1 MGLFGKKNKNKEK
14 GVPFWKRN
22 KQKQE
27 EELVQEE
34 LTEQESPA
42 EESDRAFAG
51 EEEDIAAA
59 AIREQEAQE
68 QDEVEKARLAAQAV
82 VEESEQHQEAIAL
95 ARQAALEAAGILKSE
110 ESKPEEETEPEEE
123 SEPEEETEPEEQ
135 PEKKGFFAKIRDGL
149 RKTKDAMMSRMQ
161 QVLNGFTKIDDDLF
175 DELEETMITSDLG
188 PETSVEICE
197 TLRKRV
203 KERGVKDPQEIM
215 GMIQEIIA
223 EMLGEDQ
230 TLEYPTKPTIVMVIG
245 VNGAGKTTTI
255 GKLCHQLK
263 GEGKKVL
270 VAAADTFRAAAIDQL
285 EVWTQRAGVDI
296 VKHAEG
302 SDPASVVYDAIDAA
316 KARGCD
322 VLICDTAGRLH
333 NKKNLMQELAKINR
347 IIETRAEGCH
357 REILLVLDATT
368 GQNAVN
374 QARLFQ
380 EVADISG
387 IVLTK
392 LDGTA
397 KGGIIV
403 SIRNELGIPVKLVG
417 VGEKIDDL
425 QPFHAQDFVRAL
437 FEPTEE

>member
-1 MGLFGKKNKNKEK
+1 M
-14 GVPFWKRN
+14 
-22 KQKQE
+22 
-27 EELVQEE
+27 
-34 LTEQESPA
+34 
-42 EESDRAFAG
+42 
-51 EEEDIAAA
+51 
-59 AIREQEAQE
+59 
-68 QDEVEKARLAAQAV
+68 
-82 VEESEQHQEAIAL
+82 
-95 ARQAALEAAGILKSE
+95 
-110 ESKPEEETEPEEE
+110 
-123 SEPEEETEPEEQ
+123 
-135 PEKKGFFAKIRDGL
+135 
-149 RKTKDAMMSRMQ
+149 
-161 QVLNGFTKIDDDLF
+161 
-175 DELEETMITSDLG
+175 
-188 PETSVEICE
+188 
-197 TLRKRV
+197 
-203 KERGVKDPQEIM
+203 
-215 GMIQEIIA
+215 
-223 EMLGEDQ
+223 
-230 TLEYPTKPTIVMVIG
+230 
-245 VNGAGKTTTI
+245 
-255 GKLCHQLK
+255 
-263 GEGKKVL
+263 L

-302 SDPASVVYDAIDAA
+302 SDPASVVYDAIAAA

-347 IIETRAEGCH
+347 IIETKAEGCH

-403 SIRNELGIPVKLVG
+403 SIRNELGIPVKLIG

-437 FEPTEE
+437 FEPTEESL